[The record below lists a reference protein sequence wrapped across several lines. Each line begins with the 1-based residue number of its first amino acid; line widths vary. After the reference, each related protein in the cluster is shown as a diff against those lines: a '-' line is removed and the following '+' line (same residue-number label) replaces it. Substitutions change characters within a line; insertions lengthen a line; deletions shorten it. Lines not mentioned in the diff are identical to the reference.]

1 MNPPPSSRLL
11 PSALMGTSLAL
22 ALPLLQAQS
31 APDAQNDEII
41 ELSPFLVESSGDI
54 GYLAQNTLAG
64 SRLNTSLKD
73 TGAAI
78 SVLTP
83 EFLDD
88 LGATSMRDVILF
100 SNNSVPDYG
109 DAAPNFN
116 GNPMVGSEEWQLR
129 IRGLPATYARNYFAW
144 GTSSDFYNVARIDQS
159 RGPNAILFGFGSAGG
174 IVNTTT
180 KQASLDPIDR
190 ELSLTI
196 GSWDRIRGT
205 LDWNEIILEDRLALR
220 LNTMGESS
228 ESWRQFEEYEAL
240 RLHLAGTLK
249 LTQRSFLRAEFEIGE
264 VQDNVAR
271 PWLMIDQAWLWRQ
284 NGRPTYDS
292 AQWDWPVS
300 EEVTQTWSEHLVY
313 VENDGSLMD
322 WQGMPY
328 SYLANQS
335 WVHLAMT
342 PENLAMIP
350 RSTNSAGPA
359 AMRDNDYR
367 TYSLWYE
374 NQISDRFSIELA
386 YNHQWNSF
394 RSYDPNAG
402 NLTRYGYLG
411 DATNL
416 WGDASNW
423 LPTWEPNP
431 YAGQLYLENNWTRRT
446 STSESD
452 HLRATAAYDLDL
464 GQAGRHRIAAMLERS
479 WREHDSREDAEV
491 LLGSPFAPEAEFDSN
506 RLFRRYYFEEGNA
519 SDIRVPTWQNPL
531 VNVTD
536 PVTGQSL
543 STGWVPNQPI
553 NNSDQTQDTFLA
565 AVQSFFWNDRIVTT
579 VGYRRDRLD
588 YETLE
593 MTRDA
598 NGVLTLDPGNV
609 TSRVFNADTMSLGLV
624 FHLTDQISAFANSS
638 NTMNLPNLSQRLIGY
653 ELPPMPEGTGTDLG
667 LKFDL
672 FSGRLYATVNY
683 YTTDFENTTE
693 WGNINADVA
702 ARNTR
707 FLQAFVD
714 AGLIT
719 EGERDARLID
729 ANGYLEDR
737 KSDGWEFEVIANPT
751 DNWRITANFS
761 INHVEK
767 ENIMTE
773 VIAWADEAVDY
784 WLSVADPDF
793 LLGGGDWDTLG
804 ANIGWMTDYLE
815 DEVAFN
821 GRQAR
826 GEREYGASL
835 YTRYFFNEGWMNGFS
850 IGGGLRYQSPNTIT
864 WVDEELIEGKSLFL
878 TDLVLGYNFELDYGT
893 RRLPVELQLNVSNLF
908 DSDRDQLY
916 TVAWWDA
923 TRAERIGL
931 QEPRRINF
939 TARVSF

>member
-1 MNPPPSSRLL
+1 MYCASHLLHHRPLL
-11 PSALMGTSLAL
+11 PRAL
-22 ALPLLQAQS
+22 ALLVLSTPVYAQPGAS
-31 APDAQNDEII
+31 DEDEIL
-41 ELSPFLVESSGDI
+41 ELSPFIVESTQDV

-64 SRLNTSLKD
+64 SRLNTSLRD

-83 EFLDD
+83 EFLSD

-116 GNPMVGSEEWQLR
+116 GNPLVGSEEWQLR
-129 IRGLPATYARNYFAW
+129 IRGLPTTYARNFFAW
-144 GTSSDFYNVARIDQS
+144 EASSDFYNVARIDQS

-190 ELSLTI
+190 ELTFTV
-196 GSWDRIRGT
+196 GSWDRLRGT
-205 LDWNEIILEDRLALR
+205 LDWNEIILKDRLALR
-220 LNTMGESS
+220 LNTMGETS

-240 RLHLAGTLK
+240 RFHLAGTLR
-249 LTQRSFLRAEFEIGE
+249 LTPRSRIRAEFEIGE

-271 PWLMIDQAWLWRQ
+271 PWLIIDQAWHWRA
-284 NGRPTYDS
+284 NGRPTYDN

-300 EEVTQTWSEHLVY
+300 EEITQTWSEHLVY

-335 WVHLAMT
+335 WAHLEMT
-342 PENLAMIP
+342 PENLAIFP
-350 RSTNSAGPA
+350 RETNSAGPA

-374 NQISDRFSIELA
+374 NDLTDDLSIEIA
-386 YNHQWNSF
+386 YNHQWNDF
-394 RSYDPNAG
+394 HGYDPNAG

-411 DATNL
+411 DATNV

-423 LPTWEPNP
+423 LPTWEANP
-431 YAGQLYLENNWTRRT
+431 YAGQLYLENNWTRR
-446 STSESD
+446 SSRNEVD
-452 HLRATAAYDLDL
+452 NLRATGAYDLDL
-464 GQAGRHRIAAMLERS
+464 GSAGRHRIALMAERS
-479 WREHDSREDAEV
+479 WRENYSREDAEV
-491 LLGSPFAPEAEFDSN
+491 FVGSPFAPEAEFDSN
-506 RLFRRYYFEEGNA
+506 RVFRRYYFEEGNSA
-519 SDIRVPTWQNPL
+519 DIRVPTWEQPINNL
-531 VNVTD
+531 TD
-536 PVTGQSL
+536 PVSGETLTS
-543 STGWVPNQPI
+543 GWAPNQPI
-553 NNSDQTQDTFLA
+553 NNSDQVQDTLLA

-579 VGYRRDRLD
+579 LGYRHDRLD
-588 YETLE
+588 YTTLQ
-593 MTRDA
+593 TNRNA
-598 NGVLTLDPGNV
+598 NGVLALDPGDKQ
-609 TSRVFNADTMSLGLV
+609 SRVFNADTMSLGV
-624 FHLTDQISAFANSS
+624 VVHLTDYISAFANRS
-638 NTMNLPNLSQRLIGY
+638 NTMSLPNLSQRLIGY
-653 ELPPMPEGTGTDLG
+653 DFPPMPEGVGTDLG
-667 LKFDL
+667 FKFNL
-672 FSGRLYATVNY
+672 FDGRLYATVNY
-683 YTTDFENTTE
+683 YTTDFEDTTE
-693 WGNINADVA
+693 WGNINAAVT

-714 AGLIT
+714 AGFISDDDR
-719 EGERDARLID
+719 EARLID
-729 ANGYLEDR
+729 ANAYLEDR

-761 INHVEK
+761 INHVKK
-767 ENIMTE
+767 ENIMSE
-773 VIAWADEAVDY
+773 VIAWADEATDY

-804 ANIGWMTDYLE
+804 ANIGWMTEYLE

-835 YTRYFFNEGWMNGFS
+835 YTRYFFKENFLDGFS
-850 IGGGLRYQSPNTIT
+850 IGGGLRYQSANAIT
-864 WVDEELIEGKSLFL
+864 FVDDQLIEGRSLFL
-878 TDLVLGYNFELDYGT
+878 ADLVLGYAFNLQQGSRTY
-893 RRLPVELQLNVSNLF
+893 PIELQLNVSNLF

-916 TVAWWDA
+916 TVAWWDP

-931 QEPRRINF
+931 QEPRRVNF
-939 TARVSF
+939 TARIGF